1 MLYLNINIPLK
12 HINVPH
18 HAALKDYT
26 MRYLIYPLLL
36 SLSNLTLAANSPTE
50 LSNLQTDAQQLIKR
64 FSGELR
70 GAFTLQKQ
78 L

>member
-1 MLYLNINIPLK
+1 
-12 HINVPH
+12 
-18 HAALKDYT
+18 

-36 SLSNLTLAANSPTE
+36 SLSNLTLAANNPAE
-50 LSNLQTDAQQLIKR
+50 LSHLQTDAQQLIKR